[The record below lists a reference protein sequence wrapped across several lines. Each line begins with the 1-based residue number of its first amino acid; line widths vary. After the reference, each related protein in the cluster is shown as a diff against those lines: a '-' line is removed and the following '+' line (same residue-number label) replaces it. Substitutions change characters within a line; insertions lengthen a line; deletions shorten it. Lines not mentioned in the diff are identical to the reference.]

1 MVECKN
7 LNKTDHLG
15 KCDTYVRLYLMPGTH
30 MELKTR
36 IVKNT
41 LNPVFND
48 DFSFVVNIQ
57 FFF

>member
-7 LNKTDHLG
+7 LNKTDHLEN
-15 KCDTYVRLYLMPGTH
+15 CDTYVRTFCMPGTH
-30 MELKTR
+30 QELKTK

-48 DFSFVVNIQ
+48 EFSFVVS
-57 FFF
+57 